1 MDTVQVYPP
10 PRPARAFGRHMVQ
23 QIIHWRMLEVLS
35 EWAVELCCHWSKK
48 SFSYEGKKNW
58 GKKKKMFA
66 AGAWISSFVSK
77 DRKTPGPSRL
87 SIEFYVPFQNRLILS
102 WLARLHSVWCL
113 TQFYL
118 SSSNHTFYLFFN
130 REKTTQNYY
139 CSFPRSGCSSENSES
154 LEQSKAHCNREHRS
168 QGYNWP
174 RPQTVQ
180 PCYPEWA
187 WRLGIFAYPQR
198 FCGNAS
204 STQTLWIR
212 TCIWTNF
219 LEMHVREALLQS
231 PSL

>member
-1 MDTVQVYPP
+1 
-10 PRPARAFGRHMVQ
+10 MVRKK
-23 QIIHWRMLEVLS
+23 IDDFS
-35 EWAVELCCHWSKK
+35 SK
-48 SFSYEGKKNW
+48 
-58 GKKKKMFA
+58 
-66 AGAWISSFVSK
+66 
-77 DRKTPGPSRL
+77 